1 MAGWRL
7 ILAAPGDGEGGL
19 GVVDAKGRGA
29 VKGWRSRLGAGM
41 GRAWVAGWVRK
52 DEGEG
57 KRVRRL
63 QGRGVVP
70 WPGAVEGRR
79 SKGVG
84 MGLLLDG
91 GAQPGGGDPGLEIGD
106 APTGKMERGVRLQ
119 VVGIEEIL
127 RGLGWD

>member
-1 MAGWRL
+1 MLLMPRGEVQSRGGAAGW
-7 ILAAPGDGEGGL
+7 APAWGERGLLVGCARMKGKERGSAGCKGEGLCRGQVL
-19 GVVDAKGRGA
+19 SKGGA
-29 VKGWRSRLGAGM
+29 AR
-41 GRAWVAGWVRK
+41 
-52 DEGEG
+52 
-57 KRVRRL
+57 
-63 QGRGVVP
+63 
-70 WPGAVEGRR
+70 
-79 SKGVG
+79 GVG